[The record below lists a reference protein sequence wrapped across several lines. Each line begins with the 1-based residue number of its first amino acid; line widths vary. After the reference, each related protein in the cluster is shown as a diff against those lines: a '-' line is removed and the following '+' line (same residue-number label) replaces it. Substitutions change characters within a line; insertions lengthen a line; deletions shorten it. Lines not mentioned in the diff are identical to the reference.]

1 MGRDYELNGIVTK
14 GKGLGKTIS
23 FPTANLEIEERYKL
37 IPSKGVYLVKVNY
50 KNKFFE
56 GMMNIGTRPTINGI
70 NQTQE
75 VHLFNFNENIYG
87 EYLRVYFLKKI
98 RDEKKFN
105 SIEDLKN
112 QLNQDKD
119 NCKRSLFTFKG

>member
-1 MGRDYELNGIVTK
+1 
-14 GKGLGKTIS
+14 
-23 FPTANLEIEERYKL
+23 
-37 IPSKGVYLVKVNY
+37 
-50 KNKFFE
+50 
-56 GMMNIGTRPTINGI
+56 MMNIGTRPTINGI

-105 SIEDLKN
+105 TIEDLKN
-112 QLNQDKD
+112 QLNKDRD
-119 NCKRSLFTFKG
+119 NCKRSLSIFKR